1 MQFFMLYCL
10 VLIACSAL
18 SAGAANPKELLASGH
33 VEEAIRV
40 LQSLTGS
47 SSTDAESFNLL
58 CRAHF
63 MLEDWDA
70 AISDCERASSLAPQ
84 NSLYQLWLGR
94 SYGEKADKAGVFSAM
109 GLAKKVRAAFERA
122 VELDP
127 NSWEARSDLAEFYAE
142 APGVVGGGKDKAR
155 AQADAMMP
163 TNPAMAH
170 WVLARIAEKNKDSA
184 GAEREYRAE
193 IEASHSGA
201 RAWLNL
207 ANFFRYARR
216 LDDMEK
222 AMKNL
227 ESCPLDF
234 PESLMHAGDILL
246 RTGRN
251 TPMGIRFL
259 RRYLEAPVEAGPAF
273 KAREILGQLLE
284 RQGNRSGAAAEY
296 RAALALAPTYL
307 RAREDLKRVEH

>member
-142 APGVVGGGKDKAR
+142 APGVVGGGKR
-155 AQADAMMP
+155 Q
-163 TNPAMAH
+163 
-170 WVLARIAEKNKDSA
+170 
-184 GAEREYRAE
+184 
-193 IEASHSGA
+193 GA
-201 RAWLNL
+201 RSGRCND
-207 ANFFRYARR
+207 AN
-216 LDDMEK
+216 
-222 AMKNL
+222 
-227 ESCPLDF
+227 ESSNG
-234 PESLMHAGDILL
+234 SLG
-246 RTGRN
+246 
-251 TPMGIRFL
+251 
-259 RRYLEAPVEAGPAF
+259 
-273 KAREILGQLLE
+273 
-284 RQGNRSGAAAEY
+284 S
-296 RAALALAPTYL
+296 RAH
-307 RAREDLKRVEH
+307 R